1 MNFETAFAGHA
12 VPAPLPLAA
21 LSPAEKLAAAAIFS
35 VGISLLTHPL
45 PALAACLAPLAL
57 SRAGRLPWPALLTRL
72 LPVNFFFLFLWATL
86 LPDFSSGGLALSSPG
101 LRLAALITIKGNAV
115 AAALLVL
122 VGTTGLN
129 ASCRALL
136 QFRLPE
142 KLVTLLLLTSSQIA
156 AMADTYASLSKAAK
170 LRGFTPGVS
179 PASWRT
185 TAYLLGMLL
194 LRSWQRSR
202 RIATA
207 MRLRGFSGRF
217 PLLASPPAAGSV
229 LAGHCLLAAICVI
242 TGLLTLADRT
252 FFAG

>member
-1 MNFETAFAGHA
+1 MNFEAAFAGHA
-12 VPAPLPLAA
+12 APAPFPLTG

-35 VGISLLTHPL
+35 VGTSLLTHPL
-45 PALAACLAPLAL
+45 PALAACLVPLILAG
-57 SRAGRLPWPALLTRL
+57 AGRLPWRTLGARL

-86 LPDFSSGGLALSSPG
+86 LPDLSTGSLSPTG

-122 VGTTGLN
+122 VGTTGLSS
-129 ASCRALL
+129 SCRALL
-136 QFRLPE
+136 RFHIPE
-142 KLVTLLLLTSSQIA
+142 KLVTLLLLTSGQIA
-156 AMADTYASLSKAAK
+156 AMADAYAGLFRAAR
-170 LRGFTPGVS
+170 LRGFRPGAF

-185 TAYLLGMLL
+185 TAYLLTMLL

-202 RIATA
+202 RVATA

-217 PLLASPPAAGSV
+217 PLLAPSHAASNP

-242 TGLLTLADRT
+242 TVLLTFADRFLT
-252 FFAG
+252 AG